1 MAPGFIDGHG
11 ASVPDP
17 PAEQITVTN
26 VVVTAGSRG
35 RYKIYGEAVNNCAT
49 ELSAILGV
57 TFYDI
62 DGEVIGR
69 ASGSVNRLPASE
81 PRPFWLRA
89 SNDVS
94 DHATMRVQIDCI
106 L

>member
-1 MAPGFIDGHG
+1 VTDL
-11 ASVPDP
+11 
-17 PAEQITVTN
+17 PAEQITLTN
-26 VVVTAGSRG
+26 FEVTAGSRG

-62 DGEVIGR
+62 DGEVIGK
-69 ASGSVNRLPASE
+69 ASGSVNRLPASQ
-81 PRPFWLRA
+81 PKPFWLRA

>member
-1 MAPGFIDGHG
+1 VADL
-11 ASVPDP
+11 
-17 PAEQITVTN
+17 PAEQITLTN
-26 VVVTAGSRG
+26 FEVTAGSRG

-62 DGEVIGR
+62 DGEIIGQ
-69 ASGSVNRLPASE
+69 ASGSVNRLSTSQPK
-81 PRPFWLRA
+81 PFWLRV
-89 SNDVS
+89 SSDVS
-94 DHATMRVQIDCI
+94 DHATMRVHVDCI

>member
-1 MAPGFIDGHG
+1 VTDL
-11 ASVPDP
+11 
-17 PAEQITVTN
+17 PAEQITLTN
-26 VVVTAGSRG
+26 FEVTAGSRG
-35 RYKIYGEAVNNCAT
+35 RCKIYGEAVNNCAT

-69 ASGSVNRLPASE
+69 ASGSVNRLATSQPK
-81 PRPFWLRA
+81 PFWLRA

-94 DHATMRVQIDCI
+94 DHATMRVQVDCI

>member
-1 MAPGFIDGHG
+1 M
-11 ASVPDP
+11 PDLP
-17 PAEQITVTN
+17 PEQITLTN
-26 VVVTAGSRG
+26 FEVTAGSRG
-35 RYKIYGEAVNNCAT
+35 RYKIYGEAVNNCST

-62 DGEVIGR
+62 DGEVIGK
-69 ASGSVNRLPASE
+69 ASGSVSRLRASQ
-81 PRPFWLRA
+81 PKPFWLRA

-94 DHATMRVQIDCI
+94 DHATMRVQVDCI

>member
-1 MAPGFIDGHG
+1 VTDL
-11 ASVPDP
+11 
-17 PAEQITVTN
+17 PAEQITLTN
-26 VVVTAGSRG
+26 LEVTAGSRG
-35 RYKIYGEAVNNCAT
+35 RYKVYGEAVNNCAT

-69 ASGSVNRLPASE
+69 ASGSVSRLATSQPK
-81 PRPFWLRA
+81 PFWLRA

-94 DHATMRVQIDCI
+94 EHASMRVQVDCVF
-106 L
+106 

>member
-1 MAPGFIDGHG
+1 MTDL
-11 ASVPDP
+11 
-17 PAEQITVTN
+17 PAEQITLTN
-26 VVVTAGSRG
+26 LEVTAGSRG
-35 RYKIYGEAVNNCAT
+35 RYKIYGEAVNNGVT

-62 DGEVIGR
+62 DGGVVGR
-69 ASGSVNRLPASE
+69 ASGSVNRLVTSKAK
-81 PRPFWLRA
+81 PFWLRA

-94 DHATMRVQIDCI
+94 DHASMSVQVDCI

>member
-1 MAPGFIDGHG
+1 M
-11 ASVPDP
+11 PDP
-17 PAEQITVTN
+17 PAEQITLTN
-26 VVVTAGSRG
+26 VEVTAGSRG

-49 ELSAILGV
+49 EVSAILGV

-69 ASGSVNRLPASE
+69 ASGSVSRLSE
-81 PRPFWLRA
+81 SQAKPFWLRA

-94 DHATMRVQIDCI
+94 GHASMRVQVDCI

>member
-1 MAPGFIDGHG
+1 MTDL
-11 ASVPDP
+11 
-17 PAEQITVTN
+17 PAEQITLTN
-26 VVVTAGSRG
+26 FEVTAGSRG
-35 RYKIYGEAVNNCAT
+35 RCKIYGEAVNNCAT

-62 DGEVIGR
+62 NGEVIGK
-69 ASGSVNRLPASE
+69 ASGSVNRLQASQ
-81 PRPFWLRA
+81 PKPFWLRA

-94 DHATMRVQIDCI
+94 DHATMRVQVDCI

>member
-1 MAPGFIDGHG
+1 MTDL
-11 ASVPDP
+11 
-17 PAEQITVTN
+17 PAEQITLTN
-26 VVVTAGSRG
+26 VEVTAGSRG
-35 RYKIYGEAVNNCAT
+35 RYKIYGEAVNNGAT

-62 DGEVIGR
+62 DGEVIGQ
-69 ASGSVNRLPASE
+69 ASGSVNRLIASQ
-81 PRPFWLRA
+81 PKPFWLRA

-94 DHATMRVQIDCI
+94 DHATMSVQVDCI

>member
-1 MAPGFIDGHG
+1 MTDL
-11 ASVPDP
+11 
-17 PAEQITVTN
+17 PAEQITLTN
-26 VVVTAGSRG
+26 LEVTAGSRG

-69 ASGSVNRLPASE
+69 ASGSVQPACHIPGQAILAEGQQRCVGSRLNEGTGRLHPLAGNG
-81 PRPFWLRA
+81 PLTAR
-89 SNDVS
+89 
-94 DHATMRVQIDCI
+94 
-106 L
+106 

>member
-1 MAPGFIDGHG
+1 VTD
-11 ASVPDP
+11 S
-17 PAEQITVTN
+17 PAEQITLTN
-26 VVVTAGSRG
+26 VEVTAGSRG
-35 RYKIYGEAVNNCAT
+35 RYKIYGEAVNNSAT

-69 ASGSVNRLPASE
+69 ASGSVSRLVTSQAK
-81 PRPFWLRA
+81 PFWLRA
-89 SNDVS
+89 SSDVS
-94 DHATMRVQIDCI
+94 HHASMRVQVDCI

>member
-1 MAPGFIDGHG
+1 VTDL
-11 ASVPDP
+11 
-17 PAEQITVTN
+17 PAEQITLTN
-26 VVVTAGSRG
+26 FEVTAGSRG

-69 ASGSVNRLPASE
+69 ASGSVSRLATSQPK
-81 PRPFWLRA
+81 PFWLRA

-94 DHATMRVQIDCI
+94 DHASMRVQVDCI

>member
-1 MAPGFIDGHG
+1 
-11 ASVPDP
+11 VPDL
-17 PAEQITVTN
+17 PAEQITLTN
-26 VVVTAGSRG
+26 VEVIAGSRG

-69 ASGSVNRLPASE
+69 ASGSVNRLVTSRAT
-81 PRPFWLRA
+81 PFWLRA

-94 DHATMRVQIDCI
+94 DHASMRVQVDCI

>member
-1 MAPGFIDGHG
+1 MTDL
-11 ASVPDP
+11 
-17 PAEQITVTN
+17 PAEQITLTN
-26 VVVTAGSRG
+26 FEVTAGSRG
-35 RYKIYGEAVNNCAT
+35 RCKVYGEAVNNGAT

-62 DGEVIGR
+62 DGEVIGK
-69 ASGSVNRLPASE
+69 ASGSVSRLPASQ
-81 PRPFWLRA
+81 PKPFWLRA

-94 DHATMRVQIDCI
+94 DHATMRVQVDCI

>member
-1 MAPGFIDGHG
+1 VTD
-11 ASVPDP
+11 V
-17 PAEQITVTN
+17 PAEQITLTN
-26 VVVTAGSRG
+26 FEITVGRG
-35 RYKIYGEAVNNCAT
+35 RYKIYGEAVNNGAT

-69 ASGSVNRLPASE
+69 ASGSVSRLAASQAK
-81 PRPFWLRA
+81 PFWLRA

-94 DHATMRVQIDCI
+94 DHASMRVQVDCI

>member
-1 MAPGFIDGHG
+1 VTDL
-11 ASVPDP
+11 
-17 PAEQITVTN
+17 PAEQITLTSFE
-26 VVVTAGSRG
+26 VTAGSRG

-62 DGEVIGR
+62 DGEVIGK
-69 ASGSVNRLPASE
+69 ASGSVNRLTASQ
-81 PRPFWLRA
+81 PKPFWLRA

-94 DHATMRVQIDCI
+94 DHATMRVQVDCI

>member
-1 MAPGFIDGHG
+1 M
-11 ASVPDP
+11 PDL
-17 PAEQITVTN
+17 PAEQITLTN
-26 VVVTAGSRG
+26 FEVTAGSRG
-35 RYKIYGEAVNNCAT
+35 RYKIYGEAVNNCST

-69 ASGSVNRLPASE
+69 ASGSVSRLATSQAK
-81 PRPFWLRA
+81 PFWLRA

-94 DHATMRVQIDCI
+94 DHASMRVQVDCI

>member
-1 MAPGFIDGHG
+1 MTDL
-11 ASVPDP
+11 
-17 PAEQITVTN
+17 PAEQITLTN
-26 VVVTAGSRG
+26 VEVTTGSRG
-35 RYKIYGEAVNNCAT
+35 RCKIYGEAVNNCTT

-62 DGEVIGR
+62 HGEVIGR
-69 ASGSVNRLPASE
+69 ASGSVNRLATS
-81 PRPFWLRA
+81 RATPFWLRA

-94 DHATMRVQIDCI
+94 DHASMRVQVDCI

>member
-1 MAPGFIDGHG
+1 M
-11 ASVPDP
+11 PDL
-17 PAEQITVTN
+17 PAEQIALTTLE
-26 VVVTAGSRG
+26 VTAGSRG

-49 ELSAILGV
+49 EVSAILGV

-62 DGEVIGR
+62 DGQVIGQ
-69 ASGSVNRLPASE
+69 ASGSVSRLAASQAK
-81 PRPFWLRA
+81 PFWLRA

-94 DHATMRVQIDCI
+94 DHASMRVQVDCI

>member
-1 MAPGFIDGHG
+1 MADL
-11 ASVPDP
+11 
-17 PAEQITVTN
+17 PAEQITLTN
-26 VVVTAGSRG
+26 FEVTAGSRG

-62 DGEVIGR
+62 DGEIIGQ
-69 ASGSVNRLPASE
+69 ASGSVNRLSTSQPK
-81 PRPFWLRA
+81 PFWLRV

-94 DHATMRVQIDCI
+94 DHATMRVQVDCI

>member
-1 MAPGFIDGHG
+1 VTD
-11 ASVPDP
+11 S
-17 PAEQITVTN
+17 PAEQITLTN
-26 VVVTAGSRG
+26 FEVTAGSRG
-35 RYKIYGEAVNNCAT
+35 RYKIYGEAVNNSST

-69 ASGSVNRLPASE
+69 ASGSVSRLVTSQAK
-81 PRPFWLRA
+81 PFLLRA

-94 DHATMRVQIDCI
+94 DHASMRVQVDCI
-106 L
+106 F